1 MSNATK
7 EMLLRE
13 AVLNEDLRRVDSLRR
28 SGAKGLLYIY
38 PGVSAL
44 HYALLKKES
53 DLLWALY
60 PRGAPPMSALNE
72 YGVHALH
79 ICAFGANVKHF
90 AWVLNRYK
98 PNIYL
103 KDLAQNSI
111 WDYALAGMKPKEC
124 TMVLGKKARIY
135 ELLDWEEFYSG
146 SVQERSKIFE
156 IKYFEEQSVQMNLIR
171 KALHLEEST
180 MINVLHKYVDK
191 ERWNSVLKWLSE
203 HRHLSIGSIW
213 ESLKEQYILE
223 KELAN
228 LCLVGGYGTV
238 SSALI
243 CERWAQLVSK
253 RLALKA
259 KVKEIVSGEIL
270 IQGKSNSYK
279 EQLLL
284 RVEPDFN
291 FGGFNHQCDGENIN
305 SAIDRGGG
313 GVDLNNLQWCW
324 QYLFDV
330 EGIVDDSDKEGK
342 SGGSGRG
349 GFFSGVPPPSLLL
362 PDEHFVKPIE
372 RGKPKEAQKDK
383 SESSKSKRKGW
394 L

>member
-1 MSNATK
+1 MRVDTPFRNPFGFLEGVCMSNATK

-13 AVLNEDLRRVDSLRR
+13 AVLNEDLRHVDSLRR

-60 PRGAPPMSALNE
+60 PRGAPPMSAINE

-79 ICAFGANVKHF
+79 ICAFSANIKHF

-103 KDLAQNSI
+103 NDFAKNSV
-111 WDYALAGMKPKEC
+111 WDYALAGMNPKEC
-124 TMVLGKKARIY
+124 SQILGKKAKVY
-135 ELLDWEEFYSG
+135 EGLNWQELYYG
-146 SVQERSKIFE
+146 SLQERSKIFE
-156 IKYFEEQSVQMNLIR
+156 IKYFEDQSVQMNLIR
-171 KALHLEEST
+171 KALHLEEAT
-180 MINVLHKYVDK
+180 MINVLHKYVNK
-191 ERWNSVLKWLSE
+191 ERWTLVLQWLQE
-203 HRHLSIGSIW
+203 HRHLSVGSIW

-223 KELAN
+223 KELSN
-228 LCLVGGYGTV
+228 LCLVGGYGTI

-259 KVKEIVSGEIL
+259 RMQEVVEGEVLMPTSVKRVSIEH
-270 IQGKSNSYK
+270 S
-279 EQLLL
+279 
-284 RVEPDFN
+284 V
-291 FGGFNHQCDGENIN
+291 GFDIE
-305 SAIDRGGG
+305 R
-313 GVDLNNLQWCW
+313 LQWCW
-324 QYLFDV
+324 QYLFD
-330 EGIVDDSDKEGK
+330 EEDGKDSSGK
-342 SGGSGRG
+342 DGKAGSAGG
-349 GFFSGVPPPSLLL
+349 GFFSGRAPPEFIL
-362 PDEHFVKPIE
+362 PEQHFVKPIE
-372 RGKPKEAQKDK
+372 RGKQGEETKDK
-383 SESSKSKRKGW
+383 KECNKPKKRGW